1 MRQFPHNMC
10 RFNVSERE
18 LDAIVQP
25 WAREQWV
32 EFGERRWNVNQARL
46 TILEGPRIPP
56 EQLSMGR
63 GWRAAQRLSKDVTES
78 VLAAARAGPSHCI
91 QFASTRLNGKH
102 HLPEVTGG
110 TGRFC

>member
-25 WAREQWV
+25 WAREQGV
-32 EFGERRWNVNQARL
+32 EFGEQRGNVNQARL

-63 GWRAAQRLSKDVTES
+63 GWRAAQRLSKNVTES
-78 VLAAARAGPSHCI
+78 VLAAARAPVVASAETIVGGP
-91 QFASTRLNGKH
+91 A
-102 HLPEVTGG
+102 
-110 TGRFC
+110 